1 MGIINKLT
9 LKQLLS
15 NKKRTLVTI
24 IGIIISVAMF
34 TAVTTFVT
42 SFMEMMKLDIASYE
56 GSWHVAYK
64 EVEPK
69 QIDIL
74 KNKSDYKDS
83 LLFQTIDTLLIDD
96 NNPRFINLIQL
107 DNYQDNLKLVKGD
120 YPSNDNEII
129 ISKYYQSNNQKI
141 GIGDEITVKTKA
153 GELADKYI
161 ETDQLVN
168 SDKLA
173 TRTYKV
179 VGIYNPNYL
188 NRSSYFESF
197 YTANS
202 KEISSSSLYLTLN
215 HVDRQIFEN
224 SSSIAKDAGIIKNNI
239 EYHSNL
245 LYYYGVSNNDNFNQ
259 SMLIVIGIV
268 VAIIMIGSVGLIY
281 NAFAIS
287 LNERSRY
294 LGTLSSIGATKR
306 QKKQSVYFE
315 GLIVGSIAII
325 LGIIAGIGG
334 MAVTFNVIN
343 PILKDL
349 GQEIGFPLTI
359 SFTGILIAIICAVIT
374 IFISSIIPARHASK
388 ISPIVAINNQ
398 QDSKIKSRNIKTSFI
413 TKKLFG
419 FEGNLAM
426 KNIKRNKNRYR
437 VTLISLIISSVL
449 FLTASGFT
457 YYLKESF
464 NMTSANINYDG
475 NIYVNS
481 NNQELLN
488 ELSNLKNVDQLAVAK
503 QTSINL
509 DVDLKNINPELISFL
524 EENNEQINETFY
536 LDLNLLSYDQNYLT
550 KYPELNKQL
559 QDHIIVN
566 KTNNIKLNRKYKQLS
581 ILDNQLTNLK
591 GTTFDR
597 DGNNIEI
604 SLDNLFFS
612 DETLL
617 GQTSLEAYFSLN
629 LLVNEKTFNQLSSLY
644 NYSNTMIYYTSSNN
658 DALIKEI
665 NDLITKYPDETIHS
679 YNLSEEAKQ
688 ANQTILIINIFT
700 YGFIIL
706 IGLISIA
713 NIINTISTSMALRT
727 KEFSMLKSIGM
738 TPKAFNKMIYFES
751 LFYGLKTLVYSLPIG
766 LIIMYFLYQNLTDVF
781 DRPFS
786 VPIPSFIILII
797 AIFTIVFTTLIFSSR
812 KIKQLTIIDGLK
824 NDNI

>member
-1 MGIINKLT
+1 MRIINKLT

-24 IGIIISVAMF
+24 VGIIISVAMF

-56 GSWHVAYK
+56 GTWHVSYEK
-64 EVEPK
+64 LEPN
-69 QIDIL
+69 QINAIKDKI
-74 KNKSDYKDS
+74 DYKDS
-83 LLFQTIDTLLIDD
+83 LLFQSVDTLLID
-96 NNPRFINLIQL
+96 NNDPTFINLNQL
-107 DNYQDNLKLVKGD
+107 DNYQNNLELVKGS
-120 YPSNDNEII
+120 YPTNDNEIV
-129 ISKYYQSNNQKI
+129 ISKYYQSSKQKLEV
-141 GIGDEITVKTKA
+141 GDEITVKTKA
-153 GELADKYI
+153 GELANKYI
-161 ETDQLVN
+161 ETSQLEN
-168 SDKLA
+168 ADSL
-173 TRTYKV
+173 TYKTYKI

-188 NRSSYFESF
+188 SNNSYFESF
-197 YTANS
+197 FTANS
-202 KEISSSSLYLTLN
+202 KITSSSNLFLTLN
-215 HVDRQIFEN
+215 HVNKQIFEN
-224 SSSIAKDAGIIKNNI
+224 SSNIAKETGVSNSNI
-239 EYHSNL
+239 VYHFNL
-245 LYYYGVSNNDNFNQ
+245 LYYYGISNNNDFNQ
-259 SMLIVIGIV
+259 AMFTVIGIV

-315 GLIVGSIAII
+315 GLIVGGIAII

-334 MAVTFNVIN
+334 MAITFNIIN

-359 SFTGILIAIICAVIT
+359 SFNGILIAIICAIIT
-374 IFISSIIPARHASK
+374 IIISSIIPAHHASK

-398 QDSKIKSRNIKTSFI
+398 QDSKIKARTIKTSFI

-437 VTLISLIISSVL
+437 VTLISLIISSIL

-464 NMTSANINYDG
+464 NMTSAGINYDG

-481 NNQELLN
+481 DNQEVLDK
-488 ELSNLKNVDQLAVAK
+488 LSNLKNVDQLAVAK
-503 QTSINL
+503 QSSLNL
-509 DVDLKNINPELISFL
+509 DVDLKNINPELITFL

-536 LDLNLLSYDQNYLT
+536 LDLNLLSYNQDYLT
-550 KYPELNKQL
+550 KYPDLNNLL
-559 QDHIIVN
+559 QDHIIIN

-581 ILDNQLTNLK
+581 ILDNNLTNLK
-591 GTTFDR
+591 GSAFSN
-597 DGNNIEI
+597 DGDTVEI
-604 SLDNLFFS
+604 SLDNIASS
-612 DETLL
+612 DKYLL
-617 GQTSLEAYFSLN
+617 GQTPLESYFSLN
-629 LLVNEKTFNQLSSLY
+629 LLVNEKTFNQLSSTY
-644 NYSNTMIYYTSSNN
+644 GYSNTIIYYTSSNN
-658 DALIKEI
+658 DAVIKEI
-665 NDLITKYPDETIHS
+665 NDIIDQYPDEPIHS
-679 YNLSEEAKQ
+679 NNLSEEAKQ

-700 YGFIIL
+700 YGFIVL

-738 TPKAFNKMIYFES
+738 TPSAFNKMIYFES

-766 LIIMYFLYQNLTDVF
+766 LIIMYFLYQNLANVF

-786 VPIPSFIILII
+786 IPISSFVILII

-812 KIKQLTIIDGLK
+812 KIKKLTIIDGLK